1 MTSVVMVVVVVVM
14 VMMVVAAVMAMMVIM
29 VVVMVVRCLTT
40 SAAAELPIDT
50 ARVVQ
55 IRTNHVQTARLEDSL
70 LLGLEIRLVL
80 LFNDLVR
87 LSEVVLQLRAE
98 VHTSSYS

>member
-1 MTSVVMVVVVVVM
+1 MVVVI
-14 VMMVVAAVMAMMVIM
+14 VMAMMVIM
-29 VVVMVVRCLTT
+29 VVVVRCLTT

-55 IRTNHVQTARLEDSL
+55 IRTNHVQTARLEDRL
-70 LLGLEIRLVL
+70 LLGLEIRLEL
-80 LFNDLVR
+80 LLDDLVR